1 MFKRLKKMCIKK
13 ALCDRVELSRNN
25 TSHGALF
32 ASKNLHPKTQIREG
46 VYLMYPKDN
55 TDNHDK
61 STEEIFIDHQ
71 RNGKA
76 RPWREKKITTISY
89 YELLHLL
96 EFKKSSRVRD
106 CGSVLEFNSD
116 GENHLK
122 LAKAYF
128 CKSPLCSMC
137 NWRRAMK
144 HSSQTKQIVAEVV
157 KRKPKA
163 RWLFLT
169 LTVRNAVDGDTLD
182 QSLRDMSLG
191 FNRLF
196 KYKKVSKNLVGFMRA
211 TEVTVNQKD
220 GTYNQH
226 MHVLMCVESSY
237 FKNTENYISAKQWRE
252 LWQKAM
258 KLNYSPI
265 VHVQTVKAKN
275 KKKSDLHSAIDETA
289 KYPVKASDY
298 LTDDQEHNLIV
309 VKDLEKGLYRK
320 RRIAYGGLLKELH
333 KELNLDDPED
343 GDLVKTGDEE
353 EEIGEEAY
361 RVVAYWNWQRENYY
375 LGSKNKKDRDEKDG
389 K

>member
-1 MFKRLKKMCIKK
+1 
-13 ALCDRVELSRNN
+13 
-25 TSHGALF
+25 
-32 ASKNLHPKTQIREG
+32 
-46 VYLMYPKDN
+46 MYPKDN
-55 TDNHDK
+55 TGNHDK
-61 STEEIFIDHQ
+61 STEEIFIDRQ
-71 RNGKA
+71 KNGNA
-76 RPWREKKITTISY
+76 RPWREKKISTVSY

-106 CGSVLEFNSD
+106 CGSVLEFSAN
-116 GENHLK
+116 GEGHFK

-144 HSSQTKQIVAEVV
+144 HSSQTRRIVAEVV

-169 LTVRNAVDGDTLD
+169 LSVRNAIDGDTLD
-182 QSLRDMSLG
+182 QSLRDMSEG

-220 GTYNQH
+220 STYNQH
-226 MHVLMCVESSY
+226 MHILICVEPSY
-237 FKNTENYISAKQWRE
+237 FNSTANYINAKQWRE
-252 LWQKAM
+252 LWKKAM
-258 KLNYSPI
+258 KLNYLPI
-265 VHVQTVKAKN
+265 VNIQTVKAKN

-298 LTDDQEHNLIV
+298 LTDDVEHNLMV

-333 KELNLDDPED
+333 KELNLDNPED
-343 GDLVKTGDEE
+343 GDLIKTGDEE

-375 LGSKNKKDRDEKDG
+375 LSNQNKGDKKS
-389 K
+389 

>member
-1 MFKRLKKMCIKK
+1 VKKKCEKK
-13 ALCDRVELSRNN
+13 ALCGTVELSRNN
-25 TSHGALF
+25 QNTRRYF
-32 ASKNLHPKTQIREG
+32 YPIRLLCENTKSERAF
-46 VYLMYPKDN
+46 VKMYPKDN
-55 TDNHDK
+55 TGNHDK
-61 STEEIFIDHQ
+61 STEEIFIDRQ
-71 RNGKA
+71 KNGNT
-76 RPWREKKITTISY
+76 RPWREKKISTVSY

-106 CGSVLEFNSD
+106 CGSVLEFSAN
-116 GENHLK
+116 GEGHFK

-144 HSSQTKQIVAEVV
+144 HSSQTKRIVAEVV

-169 LTVRNAVDGDTLD
+169 LSVRNAIDGDTLD
-182 QSLRDMSLG
+182 QSLRDMSEG

-226 MHVLMCVESSY
+226 MHILICVEPSY
-237 FKNTENYISAKQWRE
+237 FNSTANYINAKQWRE

-258 KLNYSPI
+258 KLNYLPI
-265 VHVQTVKAKN
+265 VNIQTVKAKN
-275 KKKSDLHSAIDETA
+275 KNKSDLHSAIDETA

-298 LTDDQEHNLIV
+298 LTDDVEHNLMV

-333 KELNLDDPED
+333 KELNLDSPED
-343 GDLVKTGDEE
+343 GDLIKTGDEE

-375 LGSKNKKDRDEKDG
+375 LSNQNKGDKKS
-389 K
+389 